1 MTRGTHQATTRP
13 HGAVEGRPRPALV
26 WGPPGPPLTHLSP
39 TPFSLTTIH
48 TTIAQTRVLAALEL
62 EFFDLLAQPISVAE
76 TLLVYSQVCDSFD
89 YPSRILFSVVF
100 LEYFAAVCC
109 WLSELACL
117 FYA

>member
-1 MTRGTHQATTRP
+1 MAW
-13 HGAVEGRPRPALV
+13 V
-26 WGPPGPPLTHLSP
+26 PPEPPQGEIPPLS
-39 TPFSLTTIH
+39 FSLPTKLIS
-48 TTIAQTRVLAALEL
+48 IVQTRVPAALEL

-76 TLLVYSQVCDSFD
+76 TLLVYSPVCDSFD